1 MFLCRWSG
9 ASSLREGEEHKL
21 LSSIMAL
28 RATTRQKKSAAKYYR
43 NVKLYS
49 PPTLI
54 ALWNFPSLPLERFNN
69 NCQVESHCIK
79 LSFFPFNCF
88 DERRLMSANYTVNV
102 LKL

>member
-21 LSSIMAL
+21 LSSIRAL
-28 RATTRQKKSAAKYYR
+28 WATTAQKNAAKYYR
-43 NVKLYS
+43 NVKLYF
-49 PPTLI
+49 PPTII

-69 NCQVESHCIK
+69 NCQVEPHCIK
-79 LSFFPFNCF
+79 LSFFPFDCF
-88 DERRLMSANYTVNV
+88 DERRLMSANYTINV